1 VSPTSVNFCLSYPI
15 LLLVSPLSRYI
26 PVHVTKNL
34 ARDVP
39 LQILI
44 GWIGKAGRQL
54 NPSPPIRKEIF
65 R

>member
-1 VSPTSVNFCLSYPI
+1 MEPLLSLLYYH
-15 LLLVSPLSRYI
+15 LLVPPLSRYI
-26 PVHVTKNL
+26 PVEVTKNL

-65 R
+65 RWQE